1 MRLSKQEAAAR
12 LGVSTATIERRIQ
25 RGQLQAEKEAQGTR
39 YRVWVILED
48 EPIVETDVATPVSA
62 GVETG
67 SQQDQAADATPV
79 ETGVETQPRQ
89 DQAPV
94 ATLVATPP
102 PAEMDAYIEMARL
115 QEQLESAQQRAS
127 SLEELADYHKQ
138 ALTDSEWRY
147 HEILTELKQSQQNLA
162 AVTRALPAP
171 QEVQTDRDRPRRLW
185 WPFRKR

>member
-48 EPIVETDVATPVSA
+48 EATVETDVATPVSA
-62 GVETG
+62 GVGTG
-67 SQQDQAADATPV
+67 S
-79 ETGVETQPRQ
+79 RQ
-89 DQAPV
+89 DQTADTTP
-94 ATLVATPP
+94 VATPP
-102 PAEMDAYIEMARL
+102 PAELDAYIEMARL
-115 QEQLESAQQRAS
+115 QEQLKSAQQRAS

-171 QEVQTDRDRPRRLW
+171 QESRTDRDRPRRVW
-185 WPFRKR
+185 WPFRGRKRE

>member
-12 LGVSTATIERRIQ
+12 LGVSTASIERRIQ

-48 EPIVETDVATPVSA
+48 ETTLETDVATPA
-62 GVETG
+62 
-67 SQQDQAADATPV
+67 
-79 ETGVETQPRQ
+79 ETGVETESRQ
-89 DQAPV
+89 DQTPV
-94 ATLVATPP
+94 ATPVATPP
-102 PAEMDAYIEMARL
+102 PAELDAYIEMARL
-115 QEQLESAQQRAS
+115 QEQLKSAQQRAS

-171 QEVQTDRDRPRRLW
+171 HEVQTERARPRRLW
-185 WPFRKR
+185 WPFRGR